1 MVGGCHSTVKQR
13 QPHLASR
20 CSMVFKGANKVI
32 LSFVESC
39 MHCESRHDF
48 RHCRCRRLQSRNS
61 RRQKKTNSS
70 DGTEPKAWA
79 PGSRLQ
85 FPTLK
90 CSQICQMLSISSKFI
105 KTLISLGQNMAKKN
119 YRERLGAM
127 SSSCSPF
134 IIVQLIFPSFH
145 GKCSGFQA
153 ERRERQLGR
162 HAVATLHAPNWE
174 RNGTSP
180 GPNNSIISS
189 SEMIRDA
196 NS

>member
-1 MVGGCHSTVKQR
+1 MFNGFQGCQQSHLIICGELYALRVTAWLPPLPPLPLPPFAEQEFEKAKENLEKQFIGR
-13 QPHLASR
+13 
-20 CSMVFKGANKVI
+20 
-32 LSFVESC
+32 
-39 MHCESRHDF
+39 D
-48 RHCRCRRLQSRNS
+48 
-61 RRQKKTNSS
+61 
-70 DGTEPKAWA
+70 WA
-79 PGSRLQ
+79 QGLGSRIKAAI
-85 FPTLK
+85 PYT
-90 CSQICQMLSISSKFI
+90 QMQSNMSNAINFI
-105 KTLISLGQNMAKKN
+105 KVHQNSTFHWGKIWQKN

-134 IIVQLIFPSFH
+134 IIVQLICPSFH